1 MTETELN
8 SKDTEQ
14 LKLIAIL
21 HYVLGGIVAASSLLA
36 LVHVGIGLSFI
47 LSPGA
52 YPPSDGTGFPFEF
65 GWLFFITGLTVLI
78 TGLILAI
85 CLVISGRCLAKRKG
99 YWFSFVVACIECIYT
114 PLGTALGVLTLI
126 VLCRD
131 SVKARYSIRQRS

>member
-1 MTETELN
+1 MTQLDN
-8 SKDTEQ
+8 KDTEH

-36 LVHVGIGLSFI
+36 LVHVGVGLSFI
-47 LSPGA
+47 LSPGTF
-52 YPPSDGTGFPFEF
+52 PPSDETLFPFEF
-65 GWLFFITGLTVLI
+65 GWLFLITGLTVLI

-99 YWFSFVVACIECIYT
+99 YWFSFVVACVECIYT
-114 PLGTALGVLTLI
+114 PLGTALGVFTLV

-131 SVKARYSIRQRS
+131 SVKALYAIRTQ